1 MKTTAK
7 KYKIYLTIGIIA
19 LLAVI
24 FIATYAVFRKST
36 TQTSENM
43 ISTLDCIDI
52 SIEGDT
58 DALNLT
64 NSYPMTDQEGTTQI
78 PYRFTVKNNCNTF
91 VEYQIIMSVETS
103 STITNKEY
111 VKIDLDG
118 LTSSRKLLLSE
129 LTEEPQPALP
139 GYENNYTLLTSSFNG
154 AEEHVYNFRMWLNG
168 DNESIWT
175 DDTIKDQKLSVR
187 LSIIGVTKT
196 ELEILPLEDS
206 ILSQD
211 GGASAIESKGTPDFS
226 VINGTSGLYAAE
238 DNYGTSYYY
247 RGLKDELNNNI
258 IWGGFQWKIVRINGD
273 GSVRLIYNGTEAQ
286 YNTNGY
292 VNDTGSNTEIGTSAY
307 NSNINDA
314 KYVGYMYGGANG

>member
-129 LTEEPQPALP
+129 LTEEPQPALT
-139 GYENNYTLLTSSFNG
+139 GYQNNYTLLTSSFNG

-168 DNESIWT
+168 DNEDIW
-175 DDTIKDQKLSVR
+175 
-187 LSIIGVTKT
+187 
-196 ELEILPLEDS
+196 E
-206 ILSQD
+206 
-211 GGASAIESKGTPDFS
+211 
-226 VINGTSGLYAAE
+226 
-238 DNYGTSYYY
+238 
-247 RGLKDELNNNI
+247 
-258 IWGGFQWKIVRINGD
+258 
-273 GSVRLIYNGTEAQ
+273 
-286 YNTNGY
+286 
-292 VNDTGSNTEIGTSAY
+292 
-307 NSNINDA
+307 
-314 KYVGYMYGGANG
+314 